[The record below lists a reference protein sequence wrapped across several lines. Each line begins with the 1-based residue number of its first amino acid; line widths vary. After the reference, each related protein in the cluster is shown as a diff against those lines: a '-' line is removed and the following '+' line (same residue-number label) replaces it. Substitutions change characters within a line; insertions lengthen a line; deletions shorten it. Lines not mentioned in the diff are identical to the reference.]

1 LEHSAFRQ
9 VVCQNH
15 ELEFVWKFGPIVEG
29 LCVLP
34 GEPFPL
40 SSHLVWISTATSGQK
55 ICCRWGRSSMDKRL
69 KCSVALIEMC
79 GGDEWSERR
88 PQGII

>member
-1 LEHSAFRQ
+1 
-9 VVCQNH
+9 
-15 ELEFVWKFGPIVEG
+15 
-29 LCVLP
+29 
-34 GEPFPL
+34 
-40 SSHLVWISTATSGQK
+40 
-55 ICCRWGRSSMDKRL
+55 MDKRL